1 MKNLVILGASR
12 AGKST
17 LAYEINKIYP
27 NYQIL
32 TGDAI
37 RRAFQDTFP
46 QMEINNHS
54 GKGMKEDFARF
65 SACLFKTHL
74 KDNIGVYQYIFDSCD
89 ISVENAIR
97 FFQDET
103 NMIIF
108 LGYSRLTPQEAF
120 QNYRKYEKRTDWTVR
135 KTDEQLLAFAEEW
148 VEKSKVFEEDC
159 KKYHIKYVDTSYH
172 RESVL
177 KSLIEELT
185 EELNG

>member
-17 LAYEINKIYP
+17 LSYAINKVYP

-46 QMEINNHS
+46 QMEINNHD

-89 ISVENAIR
+89 ISVENAIK
-97 FFQDET
+97 FFQNET
-103 NMIIF
+103 NRIIF
-108 LGYSRLTPQEAF
+108 LGYSELTPQEAF
-120 QNYRKYEKRTDWTVR
+120 ENYRKYEKRTDWTVR
-135 KTDEQLLAFAEEW
+135 KTDEELLAFAEKW
-148 VEKSKVFEEDC
+148 VEKSKVFKQDC
-159 KKYHIKYVDTSYH
+159 EKFKVRYVDTSYH

-177 KSLIEELT
+177 KSLIDELIGK
-185 EELNG
+185 LKG